1 MEGSNMKDLF
11 KDLAQVIE
19 EFEVDVED
27 GDIVMF
33 SLNGEMT
40 IGNIEY
46 VMTEGYFGLPNSKF
60 YTPASVQ
67 EPVVL
72 IRIWMNGEETEYM
85 VGRKLSEVQ
94 VMEDDDEDEDDEDD
108 TMEDDD

>member
-1 MEGSNMKDLF
+1 MKDLF

-19 EFEVDVED
+19 EFEIDVED

-33 SLNGEMT
+33 ELEGEMT
-40 IGNIEY
+40 MGNIEY
-46 VMTEGYFGLPNSKF
+46 VMTEGYFGLPNSRF
-60 YTPASVQ
+60 YTPASLE

-72 IRIWMNGEETEYM
+72 IRIWMNGQETEYM
-85 VGRKLSEVQ
+85 VGRKLSEIQ
-94 VMEDDDEDEDDEDD
+94 VMEDDDEDD

>member
-1 MEGSNMKDLF
+1 MKDLF

-19 EFEVDVED
+19 EFEIDVED

-33 SLNGEMT
+33 ELEGEMT
-40 IGNIEY
+40 MGNIEY
-46 VMTEGYFGLPNSKF
+46 VMTEGYFGLPSSRF
-60 YTPASVQ
+60 YTPASTE

-85 VGRKLSEVQ
+85 VGRKLSEIQ
-94 VMEDDDEDEDDEDD
+94 VIEEEDDDEDD